1 MIDRRHLGLVSRY
14 SLRNTLRGGAG
25 LVFLL
30 VGVLFSL
37 IVANAVITPVEQLIH
52 QAEKAGFEG
61 DAGEVV
67 DKIVAVGRPVI
78 DWALGQ
84 SDSEWSRYLTGERPA
99 LLSAIFLILLF
110 GLPFLVPLGAFN
122 QTAGDIGSRGIRY
135 LLLRTERDNLF
146 LGRFIATAIFTT
158 AVMVISI
165 AAIALY
171 VGLKLRLY
179 PAGDVIVWSLHGAL
193 AVSVVAL
200 PYVALSAWISAR
212 NESAMLSLVV
222 ITLIVGG
229 VLLLSFVGSKTAEA
243 VSYVKW
249 LLPWGVQNQL
259 LAPSLGRVAGAA
271 LACFGYTAIFLYL
284 GHRTFSRR
292 DL

>member
-1 MIDRRHLGLVSRY
+1 MIDRRHLALVSRY
-14 SLRNTLRGGAG
+14 SLRNSLRGGAG

-30 VGVLFSL
+30 IGVLFAL
-37 IVANAVITPVEQLIH
+37 VVANAVITPVEQMIH
-52 QAEKAGFEG
+52 QAKEAGFEG
-61 DAGEVV
+61 EPGEVV
-67 DKIVAVGRPVI
+67 DKMVKVGRPVI
-78 DWALGQ
+78 DWALGE
-84 SDSEWSRYLTGERPA
+84 SSSEWSRYLTEERPA

-146 LGRFIATAIFTT
+146 FGRFIATAIFTI
-158 AVMVISI
+158 AVMVVSI

-193 AVSVVAL
+193 AVSVVSL
-200 PYVALSAWISAR
+200 PYVALCAWISAR
-212 NESAMLSLVV
+212 NDSAMLSLVV
-222 ITLIVGG
+222 ISMIIAG
-229 VLLLSFVGSKTAEA
+229 VLLVSFIGSKTVEA

-259 LAPSLGRVAGAA
+259 LAPSLGRVALAIAA
-271 LACFGYTAIFLYL
+271 CLGYTAAFLFL
-284 GHRTFSRR
+284 GHRYFSRR